1 MSVIEKHD
9 TPAIPKD
16 LFFLDAN
23 GNMTRI
29 AFDDLKSQIVAS
41 VPAELPA
48 FPSAAGNYT
57 LKITVDSTGA
67 VIKTWVATT

>member
-1 MSVIEKHD
+1 MSVIAKHN

-16 LFFLDAN
+16 LFYLDAN

-29 AFDDLKSQIVAS
+29 AFEDLKALIVAA
-41 VPAELPA
+41 VPAELPT

-57 LKITVDSTGA
+57 LKIIVDSEGA
-67 VIKTWVATT
+67 VTKSWVAAQ